1 MSEAAGKAIRIGDLA
16 NPVLSEALKAALPAL
31 IGALPFP
38 KSMRWLPGERVSFA
52 RPVRYLLCLLGKEGL
67 REAAAHCHAKAEFLK
82 RRLSFARL
90 LNPGPTFNE
99 FAIRLPRKAQE
110 VCAALAEQGYLAGL
124 PLSAVGRGEETD
136 LLVAVTEQRTRAQL
150 DAFAEALARACR

>member
-1 MSEAAGKAIRIGDLA
+1 MSNICS
-16 NPVLSEALKAALPAL
+16 NEALIALRAL
-31 IGALPFP
+31 I
-38 KSMRWLPGERVSFA
+38 
-52 RPVRYLLCLLGKEGL
+52 YLCLLGKEGL